1 MIDPREAAPALPAGE
16 VLVDSEASIV
26 TVRRAIREVVTALG
40 FGITDVTR
48 VVTAASELARNI
60 YCYAGTGR
68 VRWRVLERG
77 GARGIEVVFEDRGP
91 GIADVDL
98 ALREGWSTSGG
109 LGMGLPGSRRL
120 TDEMDLV
127 SSPGQGTTVTVRKWR
142 R

>member
-1 MIDPREAAPALPAGE
+1 MKDDGDTGPAASAGE
-16 VLVDSEASIV
+16 IRVDSEASIV
-26 TVRRAIREVVTALG
+26 AVRRAIREVVTSMG

-60 YCYAGTGR
+60 YCYARTGN
-68 VRWRVLERG
+68 VRWRVVVRG
-77 GARGIEVVFEDRGP
+77 SAQGIEIVFQDEGP
-91 GIADVDL
+91 GIVDVDL

-120 TDEMDLV
+120 TDELDLV
-127 SSPGQGTTVTVRKWR
+127 SGPGQGTVVTVRKWR